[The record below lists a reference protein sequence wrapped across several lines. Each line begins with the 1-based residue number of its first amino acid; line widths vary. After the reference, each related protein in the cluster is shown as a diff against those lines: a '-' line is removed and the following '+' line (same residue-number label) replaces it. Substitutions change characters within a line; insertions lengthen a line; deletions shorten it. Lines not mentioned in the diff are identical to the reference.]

1 MVAIKIIIINLNKFH
16 LGTIYLWSNLERAM
30 ADQGASGNE
39 VILFKTSTNTE
50 NIEALNARARKS
62 QELF

>member
-1 MVAIKIIIINLNKFH
+1 
-16 LGTIYLWSNLERAM
+16 M
-30 ADQGASGNE
+30 ADREASGNE

-50 NIEALNARARKS
+50 NIEALNARAGKS